1 MSNRFWRCTDILM
14 RTWQCCTQQRWLSLS
29 NTCTVMAS
37 CTGSFAFIV
46 LAQVTYFSN
55 RLGFKSTIRCIFNV
69 DFGLIRIMLYRR
81 DLKPDNMLVAA
92 DGHLKLTDF
101 GLSTVTLRRGKCDSL
116 NLYSRAFCLICYF
129 HLIAYVYSY
138 STK

>member
-1 MSNRFWRCTDILM
+1 MHF
-14 RTWQCCTQQRWLSLS
+14 
-29 NTCTVMAS
+29 
-37 CTGSFAFIV
+37 
-46 LAQVTYFSN
+46 Y
-55 RLGFKSTIRCIFNV
+55 V

-116 NLYSRAFCLICYF
+116 NLYSRAFCLIVIF
-129 HLIAYVYSY
+129 I
-138 STK
+138 